1 MVMNMLIGVVG
12 LINLTM
18 LVVTAAICLNDI
30 FDKGD
35 RDEKTGYNICG
46 QR

>member
-18 LVVTAAICLNDI
+18 LVVTVAICLNDI

-35 RDEKTGYNICG
+35 RDEKTGNNICH